1 MKWLDR
7 LFGGAKDMA
16 ALTTGAKAPDFSLTA
31 LDGSRFSL
39 QEALRQGPVV
49 AAFFKVSCPI
59 CQYSFPFFERLHKT
73 FGQRKITIVGISQDK
88 ARDTAA
94 FAKEIGVTFRML
106 LDDPNGYAVS
116 NAYGLTN
123 VPTLFLIAQD
133 GTIEVSSVG
142 WVKPEV
148 EQVYAKLA
156 SGQTPPPLPL
166 FKPGEDV
173 SNFRA
178 G

>member
-1 MKWLDR
+1 
-7 LFGGAKDMA
+7 MA
-16 ALTTGAKAPDFSLTA
+16 ALTAGANAPDFSLTA
-31 LDGSRFSL
+31 LDGSKFSL

-59 CQYSFPFFERLHKT
+59 CQYAFPFFERLYKA
-73 FGQRKITIVGISQDK
+73 FGQRKITIVGISQDN

-94 FAKEIGVTFRML
+94 FAKQFGVTFRML
-106 LDDPNGYAVS
+106 LDDPNGYAAS

-133 GTIEVSSVG
+133 GTIEISSVG
-142 WVKPEV
+142 WVKPEI
-148 EQVYAKLA
+148 EQVYAKL
-156 SGQTPPPLPL
+156 STGQTSPPLPL
-166 FKPGEDV
+166 FKPGEEV
-173 SNFRA
+173 SDFRT